1 MQVKVLSTRV
11 NKKKKPAS
19 KTLLN
24 LIIYVEELVILFIS
38 SALQYHLVAIADSC
52 IFKSLVV
59 SVFMR
64 DDANRIK
71 MYSDVSIDKV

>member
-38 SALQYHLVAIADSC
+38 SAPQYHLVAIADSC
-52 IFKSLVV
+52 IFKSYFIRLSYVLG
-59 SVFMR
+59 
-64 DDANRIK
+64 AKI
-71 MYSDVSIDKV
+71 YLYKVTSG